1 MNLNFKILN
10 KFIQTYLRPIYD
22 NLKAETYF
30 VNKLRNEISMVNLP
44 ALWSLIFSNVVDIRC
59 KF

>member
-10 KFIQTYLRPIYD
+10 KFNQTYLRPIYD